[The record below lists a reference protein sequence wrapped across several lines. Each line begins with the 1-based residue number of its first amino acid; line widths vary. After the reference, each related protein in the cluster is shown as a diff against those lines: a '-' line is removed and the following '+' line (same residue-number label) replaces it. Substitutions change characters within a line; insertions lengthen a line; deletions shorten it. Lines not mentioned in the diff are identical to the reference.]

1 MNKQIA
7 VSFENESVKVVYVSI
22 NRGNIVVKK
31 ALTLTDE
38 EFDRFLQTEKDN
50 NFTVVSDFQNFYQDI
65 ITLPPAKEKYLRS
78 LVKLEIKKKSPE
90 LKDFSFYYTVLR
102 DIQREGKQLKEVFV
116 LAVSNEDLNSVVD
129 RFDKHNKSV
138 RYLYP
143 NVLTLSN
150 FVALTNGEPD
160 QPVLNVV
167 DLGITK
173 TIFLMKNHKL
183 HFVRVAQSDGK
194 GINDIDVENINMT
207 IAYCRQTLRL
217 NPTNVALIGSP
228 GDRQKT
234 NLNLVAAVESIQYP
248 TNIVA
253 FEETIAEYI
262 VPISAFLHDK
272 ELRKNN
278 LLPEYCKSLLFQKMV
293 LKYGIVSF
301 LLFSLV
307 GAGYTGMKVVGISS
321 LKDNITTL
329 RREINEKQP
338 IVSEYETQSKEL
350 QQLMPTVNFINT
362 LNASPDVQK
371 VLIALQCLSMKNVK
385 TQSISINNDKDL
397 LQIQVNGSISSNN
410 FAELQSTYKDLLG
423 EIKKV
428 NNLEIS
434 TQKLELK
441 SKSFSLDLRWKT

>member
-217 NPTNVALIGSP
+217 NPTNIALIGSP

>member
-1 MNKQIA
+1 LNKQIA

-31 ALTLTDE
+31 ALTFTDE

-78 LVKLEIKKKSPE
+78 LVELEIKKKSPE

-194 GINDIDVENINMT
+194 GIDDIDVENINMT

-234 NLNLVAAVESIQYP
+234 NLNLVAAVKSIQYP

-278 LLPEYCKSLLFQKMV
+278 LLPEYYKSLLFQKMV

-350 QQLMPTVNFINT
+350 QQLMPTVNFMNT

>member
-116 LAVSNEDLNSVVD
+116 LAVSNGDLNSVVD

-217 NPTNVALIGSP
+217 NPTNIALIGSP